1 MFGPEAEA
9 KLKTDPRTAPFFNDV
24 DFKNKFEMCK
34 MDQNFM
40 MQVMQQDPWFMQ
52 VFSVLTG
59 LDLQGMAQQQQ
70 EAKEEK
76 ERQEWNDAEKRKKEE
91 EIKEAER

>member
-9 KLKTDPRTAPFFNDV
+9 KLKADPRTAPFFNDV

-40 MQVMQQDPWFMQ
+40 MQVMQQDP
-52 VFSVLTG
+52 
-59 LDLQGMAQQQQ
+59 
-70 EAKEEK
+70 
-76 ERQEWNDAEKRKKEE
+76 
-91 EIKEAER
+91 